1 MKRKSLLTH
10 QSHSPFPRSAKQI
23 SEALA
28 TWNLGLLSQR
38 HWKKMVNRPGGAQR
52 VGSLCFPWGVLRP
65 VKGNHFALTH
75 VGIFDLRQRQLRH
88 TFLAHDAPVKSIVV
102 DENEEFFI
110 SGSEDGDIK
119 VTTSCTS
126 KLRAI
131 EMFTFYWG
139 SNMFSRHC
147 LVPVRRFARP
157 SRSIHFGNVSEA
169 NWRKTSHFFAR
180 TTWPETH

>member
-1 MKRKSLLTH
+1 MKATSQFSCSITKLTWF
-10 QSHSPFPRSAKQI
+10 QWFSPFDMWIFLHSPSP
-23 SEALA
+23 
-28 TWNLGLLSQR
+28 
-38 HWKKMVNRPGGAQR
+38 RPGGTQR
-52 VGSLCFPWGVLRP
+52 VGSLCFAWVISLDPLKVTILPW
-65 VKGNHFALTH
+65 FM

>member
-1 MKRKSLLTH
+1 MRILDM
-10 QSHSPFPRSAKQI
+10 SPRPLPPPPPPPQKQ
-23 SEALA
+23 L
-28 TWNLGLLSQR
+28 
-38 HWKKMVNRPGGAQR
+38 WKKEKKWEIGLEGRKELALYVLLEE
-52 VGSLCFPWGVLRP
+52 SLDTLKVTILPWLM
-65 VKGNHFALTH
+65 

-131 EMFTFYWG
+131 EMFTFYWR
-139 SNMFSRHC
+139 SNMFSKHC
-147 LVPVRRFARP
+147 VVPVRRFARP
-157 SRSIHFGNVSEA
+157 SRSIHFGDVSEA
-169 NWRKTSHFFAR
+169 NWREMPHFSAR
-180 TTWPETH
+180 TMWPETQ